1 MRAFNKFSPRTR
13 LTPMVVAG
21 SLAASALLAVPMAA
35 QAETS
40 ASVAVS
46 NMYLW
51 RGANISPN
59 GGVVSGSL
67 DYSHES
73 GLYAGIWGSSE
84 NGGSEHD
91 LYLGY
96 SGEVSGFSYGVSY
109 FKYMYPEE
117 RDDAGEQISS
127 GDSDAAE
134 YVISLGY
141 GPATFT
147 SYINADSDNDDNKYF
162 TLSGEFGKFSVT
174 YGWWDLEN
182 DKDPVPNPDGIIV
195 DEYSHITLGY
205 AATDEL
211 SFALSKASSDRS
223 DDFGVEEDPLFSVTW
238 AKSFDLK

>member
-1 MRAFNKFSPRTR
+1 MNFTKKLTPLMIAGTMAASAFMAI
-13 LTPMVVAG
+13 PMVV
-21 SLAASALLAVPMAA
+21 
-35 QAETS
+35 QADSS

-51 RGANISPN
+51 RGANLSPD

-73 GLYAGIWGSSE
+73 GFYAGVWGTSE
-84 NGGSEHD
+84 YQGTETD
-91 LYLGY
+91 LYLGFG
-96 SGEVSGFSYGVSY
+96 GEVSGVSY
-109 FKYMYPEE
+109 DVSYWKYLYPEE
-117 RDDAGEQISS
+117 RTGESAFGAGDSAQLAS
-127 GDSDAAE
+127 GDTDAAE

-162 TLSGEFGKFSVT
+162 TLSGEFGKFSAT
-174 YGWWDLEN
+174 YGWWDLEF
-182 DKDPVPNPDGIIV
+182 PAAG

-211 SFALSKASSDRS
+211 SFAVSKASSDRS
-223 DDFGVEEDPLFSVTW
+223 DDLGVEEDPLFSVTW
-238 AKSFDLK
+238 GKSFDLK